1 MIKHKKILWAVTLVI
16 CSIGLSACSSWINRG
31 EAITAVGSTAIQPL
45 VEAVVDKYT
54 EENPKKIVNVQGG
67 GSGTGLS
74 QVQSGAVDIGN
85 SDLFAEEKDG
95 IKAKTLVDHQVAV
108 AGTAII
114 ANKGIKVNNLTTEQ
128 LRKIF
133 TGEYTNWKQV
143 GGQDLEITIINRAVG
158 SGSRAVFDS
167 VIMNGKEAKQAQE
180 QDSNGMVKTIVSQTP
195 GAISY
200 LAFSYVDTSVKRLNL
215 NGYKPTKKNVT
226 TNNWPIW
233 SYEHMYT
240 KGEPNK
246 LAKKFLEYMMTAEV
260 QNNIVGKM
268 GYIPIND
275 MKVTRSLDGTISSK

>member
-1 MIKHKKILWAVTLVI
+1 MLWAVTLVI

-31 EAITAVGSTAIQPL
+31 EAITAVGSTALQPL

-85 SDLFAEEKDG
+85 SDLFAEEKSG
-95 IKAKTLVDHQVAV
+95 INAKALVDHQVAV

-114 ANKGIKVNNLTTEQ
+114 ANKGIKINNLTTEQ
-128 LRKIF
+128 LCKIF

-200 LAFSYVDTSVKRLNL
+200 LVFSYVDTSVKSLNL

-246 LAKKFLEYMMTAEV
+246 LAKKLLDYMMTAEV